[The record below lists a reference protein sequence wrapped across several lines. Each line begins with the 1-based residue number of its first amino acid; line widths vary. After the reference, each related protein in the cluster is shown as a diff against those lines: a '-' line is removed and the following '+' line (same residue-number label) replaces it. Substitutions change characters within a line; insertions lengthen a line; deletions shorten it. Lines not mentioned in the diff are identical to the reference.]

1 MGNQLSAA
9 ETRLGHQYETYNE
22 FCDRLGVTK
31 PATRQ
36 KADYIDG
43 VAGNKRQKR
52 ITYSYDEDKNAQFL

>member
-1 MGNQLSAA
+1 MGNNLSAA

-22 FCDRLGVTK
+22 FCDRLGITK

-43 VAGNKRQKR
+43 VSVDKRQKES
-52 ITYSYDEDKNAQFL
+52 ISGG

>member
-22 FCDRLGVTK
+22 FCDRLGITK

-43 VAGNKRQKR
+43 VSVDKRQKR
-52 ITYSYDEDKNAQFL
+52 INKRRLRIEQ